1 MCHQMIA
8 NQINSRVHHQLQKYE
23 NYYDVY
29 LFTLKSQD
37 IKT

>member
-1 MCHQMIA
+1 MIA
-8 NQINSRVHHQLQKYE
+8 NQINSHARHQLQKYE